1 MYVNILLS
9 CRAWTPGVG
18 VITFVLPLS
27 PVSSSKRKADSCL
40 YGLCL
45 THMREPFLVSD
56 WMKTQQ
62 VKLGCEATNGFRGYF
77 IPFAQASLG
86 PSSYL
91 EMIGITCP
99 WVMRDNDSTVF
110 THRSPPLELEAVG
123 GAVQPESFVGSPTRR
138 SSFLPLTCK
147 QLVTGRGAEHT

>member
-1 MYVNILLS
+1 MSTYF
-9 CRAWTPGVG
+9 CPVG
-18 VITFVLPLS
+18 HEHLGLFVLPLS

-62 VKLGCEATNGFRGYF
+62 VKLGCGATNGFRGYF

-99 WVMRDNDSTVF
+99 WVMRNNDSTQF
-110 THRSPPLELEAVG
+110 
-123 GAVQPESFVGSPTRR
+123 SPTGPHLWNWRR
-138 SSFLPLTCK
+138 WVALSSQRALSGPPHGDLPSFLPLTCK

>member
-1 MYVNILLS
+1 MSTYF
-9 CRAWTPGVG
+9 CPVG
-18 VITFVLPLS
+18 HEHLGLFVFPLS

-62 VKLGCEATNGFRGYF
+62 VKLGCGATNGFRGYF

-99 WVMRDNDSTVF
+99 WVMRNNDSTVF

-123 GAVQPESFVGSPTRR
+123 GAVQPESFVGSPHGDLP
-138 SSFLPLTCK
+138 SFLPLTCK
-147 QLVTGRGAEHT
+147 QLVTGRDAEHT